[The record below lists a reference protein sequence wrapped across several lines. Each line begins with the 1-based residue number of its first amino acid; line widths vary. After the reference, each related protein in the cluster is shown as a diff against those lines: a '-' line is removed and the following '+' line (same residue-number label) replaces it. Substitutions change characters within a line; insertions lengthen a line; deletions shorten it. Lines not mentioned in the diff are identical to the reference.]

1 MTLLSHTSGNAG
13 TSDAWKRINWTGRR
27 LSRLLDGWV
36 ATFLARREQ
45 QAAESVLC
53 GLSDRELGDMGLYR
67 GQIGHALDD
76 AAKHRASRQTAHDT
90 GS

>member
-13 TSDAWKRINWTGRR
+13 TSDVWKRTNWTNRR
-27 LSRLLDGWV
+27 LSRLLNGWV
-36 ATFLARREQ
+36 AAFLARREQ

-53 GLSDRELGDMGLYR
+53 SLSDRELRDMGLYR
-67 GQIGHALDD
+67 GQIGQALDD
-76 AAKHRASRQTAHDT
+76 AAKHRASRQTAHDA